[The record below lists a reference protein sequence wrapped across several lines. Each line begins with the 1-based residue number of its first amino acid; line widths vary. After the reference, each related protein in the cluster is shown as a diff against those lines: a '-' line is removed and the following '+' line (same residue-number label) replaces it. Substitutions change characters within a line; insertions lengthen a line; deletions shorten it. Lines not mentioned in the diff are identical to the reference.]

1 MSQQLCRVVT
11 KARLSALFAFRRN
24 RANYDMSQEYGFE
37 ITIVAVVRVRAESE
51 SVAREVLNSSALAS
65 PSTDDIRLANQAE
78 FVRGTAATVVSVD
91 FSLEEDSVKLIEVD
105 ERQQ

>member
-51 SVAREVLNSSALAS
+51 SVAREVLTSSALAS
-65 PSTDDIRLANQAE
+65 PSTDEIRLANQAE
-78 FVRGTAATVVSVD
+78 FVRGNAATVVSVD
-91 FSLEEDSVKLIEVD
+91 FSVEEDSVKLIAVD